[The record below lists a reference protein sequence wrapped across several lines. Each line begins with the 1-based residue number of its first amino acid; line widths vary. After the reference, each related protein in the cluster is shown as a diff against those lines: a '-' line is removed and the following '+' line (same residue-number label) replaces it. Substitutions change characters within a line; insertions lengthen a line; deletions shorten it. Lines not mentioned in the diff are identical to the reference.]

1 MGEVTGDGI
10 RLTFDY
16 GGFSWTLDPKDD
28 PEHDYTVIHEEIG
41 GREAKLL
48 ISLDDR
54 VGYTGVYFLVRTDR
68 GHLGLNLVGE
78 GLTREEQHTAVS
90 IFRGIRFLGQ

>member
-1 MGEVTGDGI
+1 MTGDGI
-10 RLTFDY
+10 RLYLDY
-16 GGFSWTLDPKDD
+16 GGFSWALDPEDD

-41 GREAKLL
+41 GRKAKLL

-54 VGYTGVYFLVRTDR
+54 VGYIGVYFLAGTDR

-90 IFRGIRFLGQ
+90 IFRGIRFLGWTPD